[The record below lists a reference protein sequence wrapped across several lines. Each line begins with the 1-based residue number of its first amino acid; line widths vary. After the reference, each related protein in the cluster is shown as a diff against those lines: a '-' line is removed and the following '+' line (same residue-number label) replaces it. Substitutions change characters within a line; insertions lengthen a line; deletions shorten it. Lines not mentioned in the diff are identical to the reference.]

1 MRLLSVSEELK
12 RLSDL
17 LKSGATMLSEACPDC
32 HIPLYKKD
40 DRIFCP
46 KCNKSVAIV
55 KSPEDEQQ
63 LTESLTLSNLEQ
75 TILNRLDEANRTL
88 KISSDS
94 KEIRRISDSIALWL
108 NILEKLKQLR

>member
-46 KCNKSVAIV
+46 KCNKSISRVMDVLDVCLILRFV
-55 KSPEDEQQ
+55 PGR
-63 LTESLTLSNLEQ
+63 NL
-75 TILNRLDEANRTL
+75 TILAIRT
-88 KISSDS
+88 SSS
-94 KEIRRISDSIALWL
+94 VGGHVIG
-108 NILEKLKQLR
+108 